1 MKPTSEILERITKSS
16 TEHKDGVFTRLYR
29 YLLREDIYFAAY
41 QKLYAN
47 RGAITKG
54 IDNDTADH
62 FSQAYVNALIQELR
76 DGTYRAKPVRREY
89 IAKKNGK
96 MRPLGIP
103 SFRDK
108 LLQEAIRTILEA
120 IYEPVFDN
128 NSHGFRPYRSCHTA
142 LSQIKKDFTGI
153 VWFIEGDIT
162 GCFDNIDHNVLI
174 GILAKKIKDS
184 KFLNLIRQFLKA
196 GYVENWKYNKT
207 YSGTPQGGIC
217 SPILANIYLNEL
229 DIKFREMKAK
239 FDRPRSKNEWKTPEY
254 REIDNEM
261 KKISYWIDHTTDREE
276 RGTLIEQYKALKKRL
291 NTIPCHQQTNK
302 KFTFV
307 RYADDW
313 LVGVCGT
320 KAECEALKVE
330 IADFLSNELHLELS
344 EEKTH
349 ITHSSKDARFLGY
362 NVSVRRCQKIK
373 GFKMKSGKRRKS
385 RTLHL
390 KVALKI
396 PHSEKIERFLFAKKI
411 IIQTPDGRFK
421 PVHRAALLNMS
432 DSEIVE
438 HYNAEAR
445 GLLNYYN
452 LAVDYHTLDYFCY
465 LMEYSCLKTLACK
478 HKSSVR
484 KMIRLYKD
492 GKTWSVPYE
501 TVKGTKRVRPVKVA
515 DCKKNKA
522 NAATDIVFSRTRY
535 AWKSTIRQRLNARIC
550 ELCGTRTA
558 ELYEVHVVRNLSEL
572 GDLDWELAM
581 KAKRRKTLVVCPAC
595 HNRIHGR

>member
-76 DGTYRAKPVRREY
+76 DGTYRAKPVRREF

-291 NTIPCHQQTNK
+291 NTIPCRQQTNK

-484 KMIRLYKD
+484 KMIRQYKD

>member
-108 LLQEAIRTILEA
+108 LLQEAVRTILEA

-229 DIKFREMKAK
+229 DIKFREMKTK

-276 RGTLIEQYKALKKRL
+276 RGTLIEQYKALKKRQ

>member
-47 RGAITKG
+47 RGAITKS
-54 IDNDTADH
+54 IDYDTADH

-229 DIKFREMKAK
+229 DIKFREMKTK

-276 RGTLIEQYKALKKRL
+276 RGTLIEQYKALKKRQ

-313 LVGVCGT
+313 LVGLCGT

>member
-229 DIKFREMKAK
+229 DIKFREMKTK

-515 DCKKNKA
+515 DCRKNKA

>member
-229 DIKFREMKAK
+229 DIKFREMKTK

-276 RGTLIEQYKALKKRL
+276 RGTLIEQYKALKKRQ

-313 LVGVCGT
+313 LVGLCGT

-344 EEKTH
+344 EEKTN
-349 ITHSSKDARFLGY
+349 ITNSSKDARFLGY

>member
-229 DIKFREMKAK
+229 DIKFREMKTK

-261 KKISYWIDHTTDREE
+261 KKISYWIDHTTDLEE

>member
-229 DIKFREMKAK
+229 DIKFREMKTK

-276 RGTLIEQYKALKKRL
+276 RGTLIEQYKALKKRQ

-313 LVGVCGT
+313 LVGLCGT

-515 DCKKNKA
+515 DCRKNKA

>member
-229 DIKFREMKAK
+229 DIKFREMKTK

-313 LVGVCGT
+313 LVGLCGT

>member
-108 LLQEAIRTILEA
+108 LLQEAVRIILEA

-229 DIKFREMKAK
+229 DIKFREMKTK

-572 GDLDWELAM
+572 GNLDWELAM

>member
-239 FDRPRSKNEWKTPEY
+239 FDRPRSKNEWKAPEY

-484 KMIRLYKD
+484 KMIRQYKD

-572 GDLDWELAM
+572 GNLDWELAM
-581 KAKRRKTLVVCPAC
+581 KANRRKTLVVCPAC

>member
-108 LLQEAIRTILEA
+108 LLQEAVRIILEA

-229 DIKFREMKAK
+229 DIKCREMKAK

-411 IIQTPDGRFK
+411 IIQTSDGRFK

-484 KMIRLYKD
+484 KMIRQYKD

-572 GDLDWELAM
+572 GNLDWELAM

>member
-411 IIQTPDGRFK
+411 IIQTSDGRFK

-484 KMIRLYKD
+484 KMIRQYKD

>member
-108 LLQEAIRTILEA
+108 LLQEAVRTILEA

-501 TVKGTKRVRPVKVA
+501 TVKGTKRVRPVKAA

>member
-1 MKPTSEILERITKSS
+1 
-16 TEHKDGVFTRLYR
+16 
-29 YLLREDIYFAAY
+29 
-41 QKLYAN
+41 
-47 RGAITKG
+47 
-54 IDNDTADH
+54 
-62 FSQAYVNALIQELR
+62 
-76 DGTYRAKPVRREY
+76 
-89 IAKKNGK
+89 
-96 MRPLGIP
+96 
-103 SFRDK
+103 
-108 LLQEAIRTILEA
+108 
-120 IYEPVFDN
+120 
-128 NSHGFRPYRSCHTA
+128 
-142 LSQIKKDFTGI
+142 
-153 VWFIEGDIT
+153 
-162 GCFDNIDHNVLI
+162 
-174 GILAKKIKDS
+174 
-184 KFLNLIRQFLKA
+184 
-196 GYVENWKYNKT
+196 
-207 YSGTPQGGIC
+207 
-217 SPILANIYLNEL
+217 
-229 DIKFREMKAK
+229 
-239 FDRPRSKNEWKTPEY
+239 
-254 REIDNEM
+254 M

-276 RGTLIEQYKALKKRL
+276 RETLIEQYKALKKRQ

-522 NAATDIVFSRTRY
+522 NAATDIVFSRTKY

>member
-229 DIKFREMKAK
+229 DMKFREMKAK

-465 LMEYSCLKTLACK
+465 LMEYSGLKTLACK

-484 KMIRLYKD
+484 KMIRQYKD

-581 KAKRRKTLVVCPAC
+581 KAKRRKTLVVCPVC

>member
-108 LLQEAIRTILEA
+108 LLQEAVRIILEA

-254 REIDNEM
+254 REFDNEM

-276 RGTLIEQYKALKKRL
+276 RETLIEQYKALKKRL

-349 ITHSSKDARFLGY
+349 ITNSSKDARFLGY

-396 PHSEKIERFLFAKKI
+396 PHSEKIERFLFVKKI

-484 KMIRLYKD
+484 KMIRQYKD

-572 GDLDWELAM
+572 GNLDWELAM

>member
-229 DIKFREMKAK
+229 DIKFREMKTK

-276 RGTLIEQYKALKKRL
+276 RGTLIEQYKALKKRQ

-313 LVGVCGT
+313 LVGLCGT

-492 GKTWSVPYE
+492 GKTRSVPYE

>member
-229 DIKFREMKAK
+229 DIKFREMKTK

-276 RGTLIEQYKALKKRL
+276 RETLIEQYKALKKRL

-313 LVGVCGT
+313 LVGLCGT

>member
-47 RGAITKG
+47 RDAITKG

-229 DIKFREMKAK
+229 DIKFREMKTK

-276 RGTLIEQYKALKKRL
+276 RGTLIEQYKALKKRQ

-313 LVGVCGT
+313 LVGLCGT

>member
-108 LLQEAIRTILEA
+108 LLQEAVRIILEA

-276 RGTLIEQYKALKKRL
+276 RETLIEQYKALKKRL

-492 GKTWSVPYE
+492 GKTWSVPYA

>member
-76 DGTYRAKPVRREY
+76 DGTYRVKPVRREY

-108 LLQEAIRTILEA
+108 LLQEAIRIILEA

-184 KFLNLIRQFLKA
+184 KFLNLIRQCLKA

-207 YSGTPQGGIC
+207 YSGTPQGEIC

-254 REIDNEM
+254 REFDNEM

-276 RGTLIEQYKALKKRL
+276 RETLIEQYKALKKRL

-330 IADFLSNELHLELS
+330 IADFLSNELRLELS

-484 KMIRLYKD
+484 KMIRQYKD

>member
-76 DGTYRAKPVRREY
+76 DGTYRVKPVRREY

-229 DIKFREMKAK
+229 DMKFREMKTK

-254 REIDNEM
+254 REFDNEM

-276 RGTLIEQYKALKKRL
+276 RETLIEQYKALKKRL

-484 KMIRLYKD
+484 KMIRQYKD

-558 ELYEVHVVRNLSEL
+558 ELYEVHVVRNLNEL
-572 GDLDWELAM
+572 GNLDWELAM

>member
-76 DGTYRAKPVRREY
+76 DGTYRVKPVRREY

-229 DIKFREMKAK
+229 DIKFREMKTK

-276 RGTLIEQYKALKKRL
+276 RGTLIEQYKALKKRQ

-313 LVGVCGT
+313 LVGLCGT

-484 KMIRLYKD
+484 KMIRQYKD

>member
-108 LLQEAIRTILEA
+108 LLQEAVRIILEA

-229 DIKFREMKAK
+229 DIKFREMKTK

-313 LVGVCGT
+313 LVGLCGT

>member
-276 RGTLIEQYKALKKRL
+276 RGTLIEQYKALKKRQ

-313 LVGVCGT
+313 LVGLCGT

-411 IIQTPDGRFK
+411 IIQTSDGRFK

-484 KMIRLYKD
+484 KMIRQYKD

>member
-76 DGTYRAKPVRREY
+76 DGTYRAKPVRREF

-254 REIDNEM
+254 REFDNEM

-484 KMIRLYKD
+484 KMIRQYKD

>member
-108 LLQEAIRTILEA
+108 LLQEAVRTILEA

-229 DIKFREMKAK
+229 DIKFREMKTK

-276 RGTLIEQYKALKKRL
+276 RGTLIEQYKALKKRQ

-313 LVGVCGT
+313 LVGLCGT

>member
-276 RGTLIEQYKALKKRL
+276 RGTLIEQYKALKKRQ

-484 KMIRLYKD
+484 KMIRQYKD

>member
-302 KFTFV
+302 KLTFV

-349 ITHSSKDARFLGY
+349 ITHSSKDAHFLGY
-362 NVSVRRCQKIK
+362 NMSVRRCQKIK

-484 KMIRLYKD
+484 KIIRQYKD

-501 TVKGTKRVRPVKVA
+501 TAKGTKRVRPVKVA

-558 ELYEVHVVRNLSEL
+558 ELYEVHVVRNLNEL
-572 GDLDWELAM
+572 GNLDWELAM

>member
-1 MKPTSEILERITKSS
+1 MHPTSEILERITKSS

-29 YLLREDIYFAAY
+29 YLLREDIYYAAY

-47 RGAITKG
+47 KGSTTKG
-54 IDNDTADH
+54 VDDDTADH
-62 FSQAYVNALIQELR
+62 FSEAYVNALIQELR
-76 DGTYRAKPVRREY
+76 NGTYRVKPVRREY

-96 MRPLGIP
+96 LRPLGIP

-108 LLQEAIRTILEA
+108 LLQEAVRMILEA
-120 IYEPVFDN
+120 IYEPVFDS
-128 NSHGFRPYRSCHTA
+128 NSHGFRPHRSCHTA

-162 GCFDNIDHNVLI
+162 GCFDNIDHEILI
-174 GILAKKIKDS
+174 DLLAKKIKDS

-196 GYVENWKYNKT
+196 GYIENWQYNKT

-217 SPILANIYLNEL
+217 SPILANVYLHEL
-229 DIKFREMKAK
+229 DMKFREMKAK
-239 FDRPRSKNEWKTPEY
+239 FDRPRAKDELKTPEY
-254 REIDNEM
+254 RAIDQEM
-261 KKISYWIDHTTDREE
+261 KRLSYWIDHTTDPEARKK
-276 RGTLIEQYKALKKRL
+276 LIQQHKALKKQQR
-291 NTIPCHQQTNK
+291 TIPCLPQTNK
-302 KFTFV
+302 KFTFI

-320 KAECEALKVE
+320 KKECEVLKDE
-330 IADFLSNELHLELS
+330 IAAFLSSKLHLKLS

-349 ITHSSKDARFLGY
+349 ITHSSENARFLGY
-362 NVSVRRCQKIK
+362 DVSVRRCQKVK
-373 GFKMKSGKRRKS
+373 GSKMKNGKRRKS
-385 RTLHL
+385 RSLHL

-396 PHSEKIERFLFAKKI
+396 PHTEKIEHFLFAKKA
-411 IIQTPDGRFK
+411 IIQTPEGRFK
-421 PVHRAALLNMS
+421 PVHRTALMNMS

-438 HYNAEAR
+438 HYNAEVR

-465 LMEYSCLKTLACK
+465 LMEYSCLKTLANK

-484 KMIRLYKD
+484 KMIRQYTD

-501 TVKGTKRVRPVKVA
+501 TAKGTKRVRPVKIA
-515 DCKKNKA
+515 DCKSNKA
-522 NAATDIVFSRTRY
+522 NADVDIVFQRTRY
-535 AWKSTIRQRLNARIC
+535 QWKSTIRQRLNARVC

-558 ELYEVHVVRNLSEL
+558 ELYEVHVVRSLKEL
-572 GDLDWELAM
+572 GNLDWELAM
-581 KAKRRKTLVVCPAC
+581 KAKRRKTLIVCNSC
-595 HNRIHGR
+595 HNRIHHQ

>member
-47 RGAITKG
+47 RGATTKG

-62 FSQAYVNALIQELR
+62 FSQAYVNALVQELR
-76 DGTYRAKPVRREY
+76 DGPYRVKPVRREY

-108 LLQEAIRTILEA
+108 LLQEAVRIILEA

-229 DIKFREMKAK
+229 DMKFREMKAK

-261 KKISYWIDHTTDREE
+261 KKISYWINHTTDREE

-411 IIQTPDGRFK
+411 IIQTSDGRFK

-484 KMIRLYKD
+484 KMIRQYKD

-572 GDLDWELAM
+572 GNLDWELAM